1 MYTLTAHLSPTPMLS
16 LDTPSLIDSLP
27 KQKQVHMK
35 MMEMSNSISKF
46 AQGVQQELAKRNL
59 PSALEAVTQQDKS
72 LPPHTKEKVRKAKQ
86 TCSAP
91 ALFELRQKCE
101 ADEDEAMSL
110 IQVIMAMLNEEGDKD
125 KALLRDVPSAKLSSM
140 KTSMTLQVSS
150 NSCSTRQQH
159 PPAPLT
165 TPPFLPCSRHYDR
178 R

>member
-1 MYTLTAHLSPTPMLS
+1 M
-16 LDTPSLIDSLP
+16 IDSLP

-35 MMEMSNSISKF
+35 MMEMSNSVSTF